1 MSRLTRIW
9 RIYLVPAGV
18 FQSLMIGGGYGTG
31 REIVQYFSRFGFEG
45 GLLGLAVT
53 ASCFAVLLVVSFE
66 FARCY
71 SAYDYRRFFRE
82 LLGRGWIAF
91 EVVYLAM
98 FALVVAVVAA
108 ASASLVQD
116 YLHLPGVIGVAS
128 LLLLVIIFAFY
139 GREWVTRV
147 LAYKAIVLCA
157 VFLLYLLIVL
167 SRSADRIA
175 AQWGSHE
182 ILSGWVLSA
191 IRYTLYSSVVIP
203 AMLFATRGIE
213 TRRQAIMA
221 GLCSAALGV
230 TPAVLL
236 HLSFGAGYPQVK
248 AQAIP
253 LYWMISSLNL
263 TILTGAYLAILFGS
277 LFDVGIG
284 FIHGINER
292 IDGWSIERRGRA
304 MSRTVRA
311 GIALGCLVVCGALA
325 QVGIVRL
332 IAEGYGTL
340 AYGFLVLFVGPLLTV
355 GVFRIVRSG
364 SRIGTSIQHES

>member
-1 MSRLTRIW
+1 MAKLW
-9 RIYLVPAGV
+9 HVYLVPAGV

-31 REIVQYFSRFGFEG
+31 REIVEYFSRFGFVA
-45 GLLGLAVT
+45 GLMGLAVT
-53 ASCFAVLLVVSFE
+53 ASCFALLLVVSFE

-82 LLGRGWIAF
+82 LLGRVWVVF
-91 EVVYLAM
+91 EVVYLTM

-108 ASASLVQD
+108 ASAGLVHE
-116 YLHLPGVIGVAS
+116 YLHLPGTLGVAS

-139 GREWVTRV
+139 GRQWVTRV

-157 VFLLYLLIVL
+157 VFLIYLLIVL

-175 AQWGSHE
+175 AQWNAHE
-182 ILSGWVLSA
+182 VLSGWALAA

-203 AMLFATRGIE
+203 AMLFATRAIE
-213 TRRQAIMA
+213 TRRQAVLA
-221 GLCSAALGV
+221 GITSAVLGIVPAAL
-230 TPAVLL
+230 L
-236 HLSFGAGYPQVK
+236 HISFGAGYPQVK

-263 TILTGAYLAILFGS
+263 PLLTAAYLAILFGS

-284 FIHGINER
+284 FVHGINER
-292 IDGWSIERRGRA
+292 MEGWSLERRGR
-304 MSRTVRA
+304 SLSPVVRA
-311 GIALGCLVVCGALA
+311 GIALSCLLVSGVLS
-325 QVGIVRL
+325 QIGIVRL

-340 AYGFLVLFVGPLLTV
+340 AYGFLLLFAGPLLTI
-355 GVFRIVRSG
+355 GIFKILRDTGGPGIPSG
-364 SRIGTSIQHES
+364 